1 MKTSVVHRRAVVS
14 AALASLVAGAFAS
27 AGWAAAPSYP
37 SRPITL
43 VVPGPAGGTP
53 DVVSRQL
60 AERMQAD
67 LGQPVIIDNRAGAA
81 GAIGAAAVAQ
91 AASDGYTLLMG
102 FAQTMAINPVT
113 FKTLSYDPIEGFEPV
128 ARVVTFE
135 LALVV
140 PDSVP
145 ANSVPE
151 LVAWLKANGDKA
163 AFGSFGPGT
172 PSQFAGQIF
181 GREAGFDAIHVPYK
195 GSAPLITEL
204 LGGRVHYGF
213 VVPQVALPHV
223 QSGRLKI
230 LAFTGEARAPDMSEV
245 PTMTEL
251 GYPDVVAGGWYGV
264 FAPKGTPAPVIQRL
278 EQAVASSLGSEAMAK
293 LLVQQALRA
302 AYLDAAGLGAYQKAE
317 IARWADIVKRTNFEV
332 QD

>member
-1 MKTSVVHRRAVVS
+1 MKPFVIHRRAVVT
-14 AALASLVAGAFAS
+14 AALASLVGGAFFGSALAS
-27 AGWAAAPSYP
+27 ASSYP
-37 SRPITL
+37 DRPITL
-43 VVPGPAGGTP
+43 VVPGPPGGTP

-60 AERMQAD
+60 AERMQAN

-91 AASDGYTLLMG
+91 AAPDGYTLLMG

-113 FKTLSYDPIEGFEPV
+113 FKSLSYDPVAGFEPV

-140 PDSVP
+140 PDAVP
-145 ANSVPE
+145 AATVPE
-151 LVAWLKANGDKA
+151 LVAWLQANGDKA

-181 GREAGFDAIHVPYK
+181 GREAGFDAVHVPYK
-195 GSAPLITEL
+195 GSAPLVAEL

-223 QSGRLKI
+223 ANGRLKI
-230 LAFTGEARAPDMSEV
+230 LALTGEARAADMPAV

-264 FAPKGTPAPVIQRL
+264 FAPKGTPAAVVQRL
-278 EQAVASSLGSEAMAK
+278 EQAVATSVDSEAMVK
-293 LLVQQALRA
+293 LLAQQALRP
-302 AYLDAAGLGAYQKAE
+302 AYLDAAGLRVYQSAE
-317 IARWADIVKRTNFEV
+317 IQRWGNIVERTGFEV